1 MKKISQIVTKEQL
14 LNSSKS
20 LKSNRTPKNDE
31 PNEKNLNL
39 FEQSWNGLSLF
50 HYIFG
55 SPIVT

>member
-1 MKKISQIVTKEQL
+1 MKKISKIVTKEQL

-39 FEQSWNGLSLF
+39 FEQSWNCLSLF